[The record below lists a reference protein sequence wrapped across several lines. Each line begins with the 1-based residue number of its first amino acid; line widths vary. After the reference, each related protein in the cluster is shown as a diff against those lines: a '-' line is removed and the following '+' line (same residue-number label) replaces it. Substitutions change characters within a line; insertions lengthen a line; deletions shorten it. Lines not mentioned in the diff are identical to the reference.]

1 MSDASVCIK
10 NNLNL
15 SWIYMMLRSYLTFC
29 LMVLLSACH
38 SEKPQQ
44 AMPPTNVTDYVVELK
59 SIPAVFDFVG
69 FAQSTHP
76 VDIRAKVEGYLQK
89 ISYIEGSQ
97 VHTGDIMF
105 EIDPEQFQA
114 KVQEAKGEVDRQEAL
129 LVNAILTVNRLT
141 PLYEQKAASKKDLDN
156 ATANKL
162 AIEAALATAKAQLD
176 FAIINLGYTKII
188 APIDGQASKAHFR
201 EGDLVNPASNSL
213 LTTVSAMDPIWVYFP
228 ISDNDI
234 LGALKEA
241 TQKSMTLPKE
251 TEYTVE
257 VIFSD
262 GSIYPYRGKVDYSSP
277 SYDQATGTLQ
287 VRAVFPNPE
296 SNLRPGQFV
305 RVKVYGAER
314 PDAIVVPLRALMQK
328 KNGMFVYLID
338 KDNKVVAQDVSTGPW
353 VGDYQVITNGL
364 KQGDRVVVDG
374 INKIRPGMTV
384 NITGPW
390 NAPSTL

>member
-1 MSDASVCIK
+1 MT
-10 NNLNL
+10 
-15 SWIYMMLRSYLTFC
+15 LRSSFTFC
-29 LMVLLSACH
+29 LMILLSACH

-162 AIEAALATAKAQLD
+162 AIEAALASAKAQLD

-188 APIDGQASKAHFR
+188 APIDGLSSKAHFR

-213 LTTVSAMDPIWVYFP
+213 LTTVAAMDPIWVYFP
-228 ISDNDI
+228 VSDNDI

-390 NAPSTL
+390 NGSSIL